1 MNYILCNPKSK
12 NGEGQ
17 KKLDEF
23 LENKEREYK
32 IVSVLDKVDYASI
45 LADTTAEDEIVI
57 IGGVAG
63 GATAAT
69 QDT

>member
-45 LADTTAEDEIVI
+45 LADTTAEDEM
-57 IGGVAG
+57 
-63 GATAAT
+63 
-69 QDT
+69 